1 MSSIILKGVTLS
13 DISKVHYSF
22 RYAAS
27 LSQAMAILLNKQ
39 KLTSAN
45 TVLYLPETGKY
56 IVLYKNI

>member
-1 MSSIILKGVTLS
+1 MLS
-13 DISKVHYSF
+13 DISKVHCGF
-22 RYAAS
+22 RYGAS
-27 LSQAMAILLNKQ
+27 LLQAMAILLNKQ